1 MLKYL
6 YCIEYCIVL
15 YHVNDKIT
23 ELIIFI
29 IDNEQAGLKYKIC
42 QVLGTGVDKIINIS
56 CATMDTF
63 TLG

>member
-1 MLKYL
+1 ML
-6 YCIEYCIVL
+6 IVSHL
-15 YHVNDKIT
+15 SDKIT

-29 IDNEQAGLKYKIC
+29 INNEQAGLKYKIC